1 MVVRDSMSHLQA
13 LHDKYGG
20 WLSEDCVADFA
31 EYADICFRAFGDR
44 VKHWS
49 TFNEPWTFV
58 EVGSHHSRPD
68 STPDL
73 HCIAFCSATSA
84 ILPSVQSKLLS
95 SGRQALLFEQ
105 PMS

>member
-20 WLSEDCVADFA
+20 WLSEDSVADFA

-58 EVGSHHSRPD
+58 EVGSPHYRPD

-73 HCIAFCSATSA
+73 HYIAFCSATSA

-95 SGRQALLFEQ
+95 FGASSFEQ
-105 PMS
+105 LVS